1 MNMCEKMDYNQEG
14 ISYVKSF
21 SNLGDYQQAY
31 QVTYRLQQQNAG
43 WLLCVQQEK
52 DVSACARF
60 LLHLSERQA
69 KQVVALFYENA
80 VELTLCQDLLDEL
93 HIPYGDVPAI
103 VV

>member
-1 MNMCEKMDYNQEG
+1 MNMCGQMNCNQEEL
-14 ISYVKSF
+14 SYVKRF

-31 QVTYRLQQQNAG
+31 QVTYRLQQQDAG

-60 LLHLSERQA
+60 LLHLSECQA

-80 VELTLCQDLLDEL
+80 VELALCQDMLDEL

-103 VV
+103 AM